1 LQTVIHLNSVRR
13 AGFIL
18 ALAGMLWAFLGGQVR
33 ASGVIS
39 GAAQPKLLK
48 AFEPYAPG
56 EQVVAPWRIK
66 NIAIVHDRVE
76 IELVTED
83 QATLM
88 QLVPRGQSRT
98 RRAQSRSF
106 DILDPIRPVSKDSD
120 TFDKAAS
127 ALVQALQEGDKGG
140 FYVRVGKR
148 GEGSGGAA
156 SEENLEPSSGPLV
169 PIMQVLL
176 LGMLL
181 AYILALIGFRRSGV
195 AWFKGRPKSDAF
207 AVFGLLGLASALRF
221 VMGPYSLL
229 HENFHAPVLIDQLAG
244 TASAPRPMAGL
255 AGLNEALDILAP
267 FSFDRLFALMV
278 LLSALQPLLV
288 VGIARSLGLKRRAA
302 WLAGVWVAAAPL
314 YLRLASSELAFV
326 PGTTALLLGV
336 WLALESA
343 RYREPLL
350 LCASAVCVSLAGHF
364 RPVLYT
370 CMLPVFMGTLVML
383 PPGEWKGW
391 FKRLGVWG
399 AGFLF
404 LVFTADDI
412 LPIFAAMGE
421 GTALAPGWW
430 QSAGLRSWPVI
441 DPEVTPIPFLVCV
454 AVSLLALGWRGPARC
469 RRPLLWSVGLLAW
482 VSFWL
487 TSMNGWP
494 SALRYTSAY
503 GWIPALWV
511 AMAMDVWGT
520 DSTKGRFVWV
530 ALVVAAVTQPLSH
543 HTWIDKHYAPQVE
556 LQFQRDHV
564 LHFLAEQEP
573 SLVASP
579 WRELDRVGGSFLVS
593 EARSQGHRIV
603 PHSLYKSYLERPDGL
618 PVLYWYRGLTCWAR
632 SVSGSPGTY
641 DERGFNQACRT
652 IEEELSVIPV
662 PGMTFLVEPNSD
674 ADWIQVG
681 LGKERVEIG
690 LFRAT
695 RR

>member
-13 AGFIL
+13 AGVIL
-18 ALAGMLWAFLGGQVR
+18 ALAGILWGIVGGQAR
-33 ASGVIS
+33 AGGVIS

-56 EQVVAPWRIK
+56 EEVVAPWRIK

-88 QLVPRGQSRT
+88 QLVPRGQSRQ

-106 DILDPIRPVSKDSD
+106 DIVDPARPVSKDSE
-120 TFDKAAS
+120 TFERAAS
-127 ALVQALQEGDKGG
+127 ALVQALQKGDQGG

-148 GEGSGGAA
+148 GEGSGDTS
-156 SEENLEPSSGPLV
+156 SEEALEESSGPLM
-169 PIMQVLL
+169 PIMWVLL
-176 LGMLL
+176 SGMLL
-181 AYILALIGFRRSGV
+181 AYILTLIGFRRSGV
-195 AWFKGRPKSDAF
+195 TWVKNCVRRDVF
-207 AVFGLLGLASALRF
+207 ATVGLLGMASALRF

-229 HENFHAPVLIDQLAG
+229 HENFHAPVLIDQLSG

-255 AGLNEALDILAP
+255 VGLNELLDVLAP

-302 WLAGVWVAAAPL
+302 WLAGLWVAAAPL

-326 PGTTALLLGV
+326 PGTTTLLLGV

-343 RYREPLL
+343 RCREPLL
-350 LCASAVCVSLAGHF
+350 LCASAICVALAGHF

-370 CMLPVFMGTLVML
+370 CMLPIFLGTLAML
-383 PPGEWKGW
+383 PQGEWKGW
-391 FKRLGVWG
+391 LKRLGVWG
-399 AGFLF
+399 AGCLFFL
-404 LVFTADDI
+404 FTADDV
-412 LPIFAAMGE
+412 LPILAAMDE

-430 QSAGLRSWPVI
+430 QSAGLRSWPI
-441 DPEVTPIPFLVCV
+441 LDPEVTPLPFLVT
-454 AVSLLALGWRGPARC
+454 AGGALLALLWRGPARF
-469 RRPLLWSVGLLAW
+469 RPQFLWSVGLLAW

-511 AMAMDVWGT
+511 AMAMDAWGT
-520 DSTKGRFVWV
+520 DSTKGRFVWG
-530 ALVVAAVTQPLSH
+530 ALVVAALTQPLSH
-543 HTWIDKHYAPQVE
+543 HEWIDKHYAPQVE

-564 LHFLAEQEP
+564 LPFLAQKEP
-573 SLVASP
+573 ALVASP

-593 EARSQGHRIV
+593 EARAQGHRIV
-603 PHSLYKSYLERPDGL
+603 PHSLYGTYLERPGGV

-632 SVSGSPGTY
+632 SVSGSSGTY
-641 DERGFNQACRT
+641 DENGFNQACRT
-652 IEEELSVIPV
+652 IEEQLSVVPV
-662 PGMTFLVEPNSD
+662 PGMTFLAEPNSD
-674 ADWIQVG
+674 ADWIQIG
-681 LGKERVEIG
+681 SGKERVEIG